1 MRLKS
6 IIMKKN
12 YLFLLL
18 LALLSANF
26 IHAQFA
32 CPELLGNQS
41 TTTTIH
47 FKIIDGSSCNSF
59 PQNIFVSYQGFSE
72 TFKKSSCSGTDLF
85 YTTTGDPL
93 PVADSFASFFP
104 GRSTCN
110 YVNGVLVTLSD
121 NEVSL
126 SEKVLVYPNPVLNGD
141 ELNIKFK
148 SNISAKLE
156 VYNVAGKLVMTDE
169 VSNQDSKTVKTNTL
183 SNGIYLLK
191 ISTDDASTTRKVVIM
206 K

>member
-41 TTTTIH
+41 TTTSIQ
-47 FKIIDGSSCNSF
+47 FKINAGSCASY
-59 PQNIFVSYQGFSE
+59 PQNIFVTHQGIGVNFTKVSCNGTNLKYNAVSGSLPDPENFIVSFPPGGICEYQ
-72 TFKKSSCSGTDLF
+72 
-85 YTTTGDPL
+85 
-93 PVADSFASFFP
+93 
-104 GRSTCN
+104 
-110 YVNGVLVTLSD
+110 NGVLVTLSD

-126 SEKVLVYPNPVLNGD
+126 SEKVLVYPNPLLNGD

>member
-1 MRLKS
+1 
-6 IIMKKN
+6 MKKN

-18 LALLSANF
+18 LAILSANV
-26 IHAQFA
+26 INAQFA
-32 CPELLGNQS
+32 CPELLGAQT

-47 FKIIDGSSCNSF
+47 FKIVDGTSCNSF
-59 PQNIFVSYQGFSE
+59 PQNIFVSYQSFSA

-85 YTTTGDPL
+85 YTTTGSAL
-93 PVADSFASFFP
+93 PVADSFATFFP
-104 GRSTCN
+104 GRGTCN
-110 YVNGVLVTLSD
+110 YVDGSLVTLSD

-126 SEKVLVYPNPVLNGD
+126 SEKVFIYPNPVLNGD

-148 SNISAKLE
+148 SNISAKLQ
-156 VYNVAGKLVMTDE
+156 VYNVTGKLVLTDE
-169 VSNQDSKTVKTNTL
+169 VSNQDSKKLNTNAL

-191 ISTDDASTTRKVVIM
+191 ISTDNASTTRKVVIM